1 VPNDIYLNGNP
12 PPGVAREEII
22 PGLDAM
28 LNGVIGDGSDGLGGG
43 SIRSFVIDELDG
55 AYTKYWEASF
65 EAEWNTEKMSVTG
78 SYTWSHYYGNFD
90 NDNTSSGG
98 SDFNSFIGSSGYGDG
113 GGRMMWNNQDG
124 NLRGDRR
131 HMLKVYG
138 YYQFDW
144 NGSAGAYFVYQSG
157 QPWTK
162 WEDTPWADEIRDYR
176 AATGRGTSTSDFL
189 RFAEPAGSRT
199 TPTHWQLDL
208 NYTHNFAVFGD
219 HNVQLRAD
227 VFNVFNKQTGY
238 SYQTRVDRAQFG
250 EPRSFFNPR
259 RLQVALKYQF

>member
-1 VPNDIYLNGNP
+1 
-12 PPGVAREEII
+12 
-22 PGLDAM
+22 
-28 LNGVIGDGSDGLGGG
+28 
-43 SIRSFVIDELDG
+43 
-55 AYTKYWEASF
+55 
-65 EAEWNTEKMSVTG
+65 MSVTG

-98 SDFNSFIGSSGYGDG
+98 GDFNGFIGSSGYGDG
-113 GGRMMWNNQDG
+113 AGRMMWNNQDG

-157 QPWTK
+157 EPWTK
-162 WEDTPWADEIRDYR
+162 WQDTPWADEIAAYR

-219 HNVQLRAD
+219 HNIQLRAD
-227 VFNVFNKQTGY
+227 MFNVFDKQTGY
-238 SYQTRVDRAQFG
+238 TYQPRVDRAAFG
-250 EPRSFFNPR
+250 EPRDFFNPR
-259 RLQVALKYQF
+259 RLQVAVKYQF